1 MPFSTVTN
9 APRLTK
15 KKALQCSPPTKSHR
29 GFTLFGLI
37 IMIERSEGTATEI
50 LLIEAPRIFKTK
62 IQEYTWK
69 LDCETID
76 VRVKK
81 YNESKK

>member
-1 MPFSTVTN
+1 
-9 APRLTK
+9 
-15 KKALQCSPPTKSHR
+15 
-29 GFTLFGLI
+29 
-37 IMIERSEGTATEI
+37 MIKRSEGTATEI